1 MKFWIRT
8 FEKSGIEGLE
18 SKVKNPKKPKLDI
31 AQKEQI
37 RSWIESDPN
46 VTMKKLKSM
55 IRKNFNIEISLVGI
69 WKNVQKMDFAHI
81 TARSVHY
88 KQDKEK
94 LEEFKKTLIAIK
106 AKNPNK
112 PILYFDES
120 RFGIKTKTALGWF
133 VKGSRT
139 PIKVK
144 LGFKNF
150 YLYSSVDPSS
160 GKSFSLLM
168 PNVDT
173 ACMNVFLEELAE
185 EIKEDFILIMD
196 GAGWRKSKNL
206 IVPKN
211 IQIFLLP
218 PYCLE
223 LSPVEILWKFIKDNT
238 IKIKSLKH

>member
-81 TARSVHY
+81 TARSVQY

-94 LEEFKKTLIAIK
+94 LKEFKK
-106 AKNPNK
+106 NSNRNK
-112 PILYFDES
+112 
-120 RFGIKTKTALGWF
+120 RK
-133 VKGSRT
+133 
-139 PIKVK
+139 
-144 LGFKNF
+144 
-150 YLYSSVDPSS
+150 
-160 GKSFSLLM
+160 
-168 PNVDT
+168 
-173 ACMNVFLEELAE
+173 
-185 EIKEDFILIMD
+185 
-196 GAGWRKSKNL
+196 KSK
-206 IVPKN
+206 
-211 IQIFLLP
+211 
-218 PYCLE
+218 
-223 LSPVEILWKFIKDNT
+223 
-238 IKIKSLKH
+238 